1 MNEPVSHEKISELQE
16 LLEMLDSMNPVEL
29 STFNQNLDEMRQL
42 MLSVDIDKYSL
53 NADDFLQRIALT
65 DPIWRNH
72 CLENEDSISDS
83 KFISKFL
90 NSPAHQERGFSIHH

>member
-1 MNEPVSHEKISELQE
+1 MGLNEPVSQEKISELQK
-16 LLEMLDSMNPVEL
+16 LLEILDSMNTVEL
-29 STFNQNLDEMRQL
+29 TTFNKNLDEMRRL

-53 NADDFLQRIALT
+53 NADEFLQRMALT

-72 CLENEDSISDS
+72 CLENEDSISDA

-90 NSPAHQERGFSIHH
+90 TSPAHQERVF